1 MTAKIRRTSANEFG
15 ITENITREAFWN
27 LFKPGCDE
35 HLVLHQL
42 RESRSY
48 VGELD
53 LVAVLNNHIVGH
65 IISTKA
71 IVVDPS
77 GIESEVLCVG
87 PVSVLPDFQG
97 QGIGSGL
104 IRESIRIAREM
115 SYTGMVL
122 FGNPEYYHRFGFL
135 NAVEYGITTKDG
147 QNFEPFMV
155 LELRPEALAMVKG
168 RFFEDKAFETGE
180 DDLNRFEKQF
190 PQKEKGNPRIIIPI
204 AEI

>member
-1 MTAKIRRTSANEFG
+1 MTTDIRRTSANEFG

-27 LFKPGCDE
+27 LYKPGCDE

-42 RESRSY
+42 RKSRSY

-53 LVAVLNNHIVGH
+53 LISVLNENIVGH

-71 IVVDPS
+71 TIVDPS
-77 GIESEVLCVG
+77 EGESEVLCVG

-104 IRESIRIAREM
+104 IRESIRIAGEM
-115 SYTGMVL
+115 GFTGMVL

-135 NAVEYGITTKDG
+135 NAVEYGISTKDG

-155 LELRPEALAMVKG
+155 LELRPEALALVKG

-180 DDLNRFEKQF
+180 DDLDRFENQF
-190 PQKEKGNPRIIIPI
+190 PQKEKGNPKIVIPI
-204 AEI
+204 AK

>member
-1 MTAKIRRTSANEFG
+1 MTTEIRRTSANEFKM
-15 ITENITREAFWN
+15 TENITREAFWN
-27 LFKPGCDE
+27 LYKPGCDE

-53 LVAVLNNHIVGH
+53 LVAILNNHIVGH
-65 IISTKA
+65 LISTKA
-71 IVVDPS
+71 TVVDPS
-77 GIESEVLCVG
+77 GSESEVLCVG

-104 IRESIRIAREM
+104 IRKSIRIAGEM
-115 SYTGMVL
+115 GYPGMVL

-155 LELRPEALAMVKG
+155 LELRPRALAWVKG
-168 RFFEDKAFETGE
+168 RFFEDKAFETFE
-180 DDLNRFEKQF
+180 DDLHRFEKQF

-204 AEI
+204 AEK